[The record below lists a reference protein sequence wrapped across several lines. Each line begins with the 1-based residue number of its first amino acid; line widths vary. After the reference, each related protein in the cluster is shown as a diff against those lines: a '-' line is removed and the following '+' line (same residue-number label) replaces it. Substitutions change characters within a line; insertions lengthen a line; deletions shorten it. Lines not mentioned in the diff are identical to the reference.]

1 MKMTIGALTGLLL
14 LAMTAGSAVAEP
26 DGDDYTF
33 TLYNASSQTVLT
45 FQTARTNGSWS
56 NDWIPTRVLEENDQV
71 NMRFFDSEEECEY
84 NTKVT
89 MADGTEYYETIDYCE
104 IEDVYVTDNG
114 FYAE

>member
-1 MKMTIGALTGLLL
+1 MRTMIGALLGAAM
-14 LAMTAGSAVAEP
+14 LAAVSGVASAEP

-45 FQTARTNGSWS
+45 FQSARTNGGWS
-56 NDWIPTRVLEENDQV
+56 NDWIPTRVVEEGDQV
-71 NMRFFDSEEECEY
+71 DMRFHDSEDDCDY
-84 NTKVT
+84 DTKVT

-104 IEDVYVTDNG
+104 IEDVYVTDEG